1 MNQFDNVNSE
11 LTPMGVIVTA
21 TSWLNIF
28 GIVEFN
34 PFMQS
39 IVYILTISWLSMQIY
54 GYLKK
59 QFKKKS

>member
-1 MNQFDNVNSE
+1 MNNFDSANND
-11 LTPMGVIVTA
+11 LTPIGVIMTVA
-21 TSWLNIF
+21 SWMNIF

-39 IVYILTISWLSMQIY
+39 IVYLLTITWLSMQIY
-54 GYLKK
+54 GFLKK

>member
-39 IVYILTISWLSMQIY
+39 IVYILTIAWLTMQIV

>member
-1 MNQFDNVNSE
+1 MNQFDSVNSE

-39 IVYILTISWLSMQIY
+39 IVYVLTIAWLTMQIV

-59 QFKKKS
+59 QYKKKS

>member
-1 MNQFDNVNSE
+1 MNQFDNVNSD
-11 LTPMGVIVTA
+11 LTPMGLVITA

-39 IVYILTISWLSMQIY
+39 IVYILTIAWLTMQIV

>member
-1 MNQFDNVNSE
+1 MNQFDNINSE

-39 IVYILTISWLSMQIY
+39 IVYVLTIAWLTMQIV

>member
-39 IVYILTISWLSMQIY
+39 IVYLLTISWLSMQIFAF
-54 GYLKK
+54 LKK
-59 QFKKKS
+59 QYKKKS

>member
-1 MNQFDNVNSE
+1 MNQFDNINSD
-11 LTPMGVIVTA
+11 LTPIGVIVTA

-39 IVYILTISWLSMQIY
+39 IVYVLTIAWLTMQIV

-59 QFKKKS
+59 QYKKKS